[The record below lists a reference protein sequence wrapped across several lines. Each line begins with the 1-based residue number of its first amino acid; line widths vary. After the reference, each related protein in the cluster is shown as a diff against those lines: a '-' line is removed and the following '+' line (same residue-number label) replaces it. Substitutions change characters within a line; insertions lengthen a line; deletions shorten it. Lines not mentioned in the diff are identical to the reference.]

1 MKAAL
6 ILNKNAGMTK
16 TDNKEY
22 SPEAIKELFAESDVE
37 CKIYLLSDKN
47 ITEILNE
54 CFREKTDTIVAGGGD
69 GTISLVASF
78 LAGHHTPLGILPL
91 GTLNHFAKDNKIPLN
106 IEEAVGVIVKQNIKE
121 LDVGSVNGKMFINN
135 SSIGIYPKVVEHRDL
150 QIEQLGGNKWISM
163 IKAYVNVVKKF
174 SSFKVD
180 IHSNGEMMKVQTPF
194 VFVGNNEYH
203 MDLFNLGKRKKL
215 DEGLLELYFPNTT
228 GWFPMLRFVFSAL
241 FNKLNQ
247 ARDFSVLKT
256 KKITIAL
263 KRKRRKEIEVSLD
276 GEVVHLEPPLLYEIH
291 PKALKVIVP

>member
-6 ILNKNAGMTK
+6 ILNKNAGITK

-22 SPEAIKELFAESDVE
+22 SPEAIKKLFVEADVK
-37 CKIYLLSDKN
+37 CKIYLLPEKN
-47 ITEILNE
+47 ITEIISE
-54 CFREKTDTIVAGGGD
+54 CFREQTDTIVAGGGD

-78 LAGHHTPLGILPL
+78 LAGHNTPLGILPL
-91 GTLNHFAKDNKIPLN
+91 GSLNHFAKDNKIPLN
-106 IEEAVGVIVKQNIKE
+106 IEEAVGVIIKQNIKE

-163 IKAYVNVVKKF
+163 IKAYVNVIKKF

-180 IHSNGEMMKVQTPF
+180 IHSNGEIMKVRTPL

-203 MDLFNLGKRKKL
+203 MDLFNLGRRKKL

-228 GWFPMLRFVFSAL
+228 GWFPMLRFGFSAL

-247 ARDFSVLKT
+247 ARDFSVIKT

-263 KRKRRKEIEVSLD
+263 KRKRRKDIEVSLD
-276 GEVVHLEPPLLYEIH
+276 GEVVHLEPPLVYEIH